1 METTWSSLFLVLYGE
16 EADNDADIYQD
27 PDNEFEYGDT
37 AQLDKGVG
45 DRMDDNLSDIE
56 AESNPEYLLFLFLG
70 CILMMFILLLVMPVC
85 VTLVTRNTSQDIRKK
100 KDNFGDNNVRDNSNV
115 ETGHNPDENGKM
127 AFLLYLSNIK
137 ERKCVS
143 I

>member
-70 CILMMFILLLVMPVC
+70 CILMMFLLLLVMTVC
-85 VTLVTRNTSQDIRKK
+85 VTLFMRNTSQDIRKK
-100 KDNFGDNNVRDNSNV
+100 KDNFGDNNVRDKSNV
-115 ETGHNPDENGKM
+115 ETGHNHE
-127 AFLLYLSNIK
+127 
-137 ERKCVS
+137 
-143 I
+143 

>member
-1 METTWSSLFLVLYGE
+1 
-16 EADNDADIYQD
+16 
-27 PDNEFEYGDT
+27 
-37 AQLDKGVG
+37 
-45 DRMDDNLSDIE
+45 MDDNLSDIE

-115 ETGHNPDENGKM
+115 ETGHNHEEK
-127 AFLLYLSNIK
+127 
-137 ERKCVS
+137 V
-143 I
+143 